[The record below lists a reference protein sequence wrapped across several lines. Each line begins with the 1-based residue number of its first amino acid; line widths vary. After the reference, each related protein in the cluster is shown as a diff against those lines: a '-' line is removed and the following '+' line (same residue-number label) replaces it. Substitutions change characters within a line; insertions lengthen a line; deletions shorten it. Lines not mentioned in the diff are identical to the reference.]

1 MLHLAGGGV
10 LLPEV
15 PARDVVLD
23 ALLGQQVHSD
33 LIYGF
38 AGVQDAFV
46 VDDVDGDVIG
56 QVGKILPHFRQLF
69 GCGGI
74 LGHDNSPGDQGQTTK
89 GNAGHDDC
97 LLLEAEA
104 RSSFL

>member
-33 LIYGF
+33 LPTKQYGY
-38 AGVQDAFV
+38 
-46 VDDVDGDVIG
+46 
-56 QVGKILPHFRQLF
+56 LR
-69 GCGGI
+69 
-74 LGHDNSPGDQGQTTK
+74 N
-89 GNAGHDDC
+89 
-97 LLLEAEA
+97 EA
-104 RSSFL
+104 